1 MATAPVGGRLADMH
15 ALSALRLDNNNPR
28 FGGERFTLDAQ
39 QQILD
44 HIVTTFGVGD
54 VLSSLA
60 VNGYFRAE
68 PLVGRRQQDGSV
80 VIAEGNRR
88 LAACL
93 ILSRDARASNQS
105 RLGDAARSTWEDHGQ
120 PSIDPVPVITFESSE
135 DPRELLSYL
144 GVRHISASA
153 PWDSYAKA
161 VWVSRVVEASELTV
175 AEVSQMVG
183 DQHRTVARLLEG
195 YYVASQAEAVGQF
208 HPADSQK
215 SGRGSVTAYPFSWVY
230 TILGYAT
237 TRSFLGLTDE
247 PPRPNPIPA
256 DRLSNLGIVFRA
268 MFGSRAAG
276 RSSAVSDSRELG
288 DLASLFGYP
297 ERIAMLERGLS
308 VSQIVQATRPLDER
322 LRLGLAE
329 VRLLQQEIITGLT
342 EEDVPSVVA
351 ATHIEGA
358 ALNRRLGAEIETRL
372 RNIVVPPSDA

>member
-1 MATAPVGGRLADMH
+1 MH
-15 ALSALRLDNNNPR
+15 PLSALRLDSNNPR
-28 FGGERFTLDAQ
+28 FGGQRFTLGAQ
-39 QQILD
+39 QEILD

-68 PLVGRRQQDGSV
+68 PLVGRRQDDGSI

-93 ILSRDARASNQS
+93 ILSRDERAGHQL
-105 RLGDAARSTWEDHGQ
+105 RLGDAARATWEAHDR
-120 PSIDPVPVITFESSE
+120 PSIDPVPVITFEANE

-161 VWVSRVVEASELTV
+161 VWVSRVVATSALTV

-195 YYVASQAEAVGQF
+195 YYVVQQAEESGQF

-247 PPRPNPIPA
+247 APGPSPVPA
-256 DRLSNLGIVFRA
+256 ARRGSLGVVFRA

-288 DLASLFGYP
+288 DLASLFAYP
-297 ERIAMLERGLS
+297 ERVAMLERGLS
-308 VSQIVQATRPLDER
+308 VAQIVQATRPLDDR

-329 VRLLQQEIITGLT
+329 VRVLQQEILTGLT
-342 EEDVPSVVA
+342 EEDVSDAIA
-351 ATHIEGA
+351 ASHIEGA
-358 ALNRRLGAEIETRL
+358 AVNRRLGAEIETRL
-372 RNIVVPPSDA
+372 RNIVVPPSHA